1 MADATFHGEAVV
13 VQCLCGKALE
23 IEPQRLGKTT
33 QCPSCKR
40 YLRPALQFLL
50 VDRGEA
56 HNLTAQCAC
65 GHFIVED
72 PSKAGKRARCKIC
85 RSHLIMPQPVVKFT
99 TETIVRVPRKALQNR
114 MKRVQV
120 GRQRAPLEM
129 PRLQSAAHTGRVT
142 LRPGEHICVNRECGA
157 LLSARANVCPRCAT
171 NRLTGV
177 AYVGPGP
184 DRDPI
189 GNWTQH

>member
-142 LRPGEHICVNRECGA
+142 LRPGEHMRHQPADRRGLRRPRPRPRSHRQLDAA
-157 LLSARANVCPRCAT
+157 LTPSAGRAWPR
-171 NRLTGV
+171 
-177 AYVGPGP
+177 PS
-184 DRDPI
+184 
-189 GNWTQH
+189 

>member
-1 MADATFHGEAVV
+1 MADATFNGEVVV
-13 VQCLCGKALE
+13 VQCLCGQALE
-23 IEPQRLGKTT
+23 IEPQRLGKTVR
-33 QCPSCKR
+33 CPSCRR

-50 VDRGEA
+50 TDRSEA

-72 PSKAGKRARCKIC
+72 AGKTGKRARCKIC

-99 TETIVRVPRKALQNR
+99 ADTIVRVPRKVLQSR

-120 GRQRAPLEM
+120 RRQRAPVEM

-142 LRPGEHICVNRECGA
+142 LRPGEHICVNDRCGA
-157 LLSARANVCPRCAT
+157 LLSARANVCPKCGT
-171 NRLTGV
+171 NRLTAASYAGL
-177 AYVGPGP
+177 GP
-184 DRDPI
+184 DHDPMGAWI
-189 GNWTQH
+189 EP